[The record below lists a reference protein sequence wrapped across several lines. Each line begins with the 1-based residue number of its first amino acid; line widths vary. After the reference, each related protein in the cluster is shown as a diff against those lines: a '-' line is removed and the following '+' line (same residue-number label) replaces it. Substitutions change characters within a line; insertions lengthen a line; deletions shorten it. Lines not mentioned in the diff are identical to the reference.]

1 MMSRHQSIE
10 RKLQAALSPLH
21 LEVIDESHMH
31 SVPEGA
37 QSHFK
42 VIVVSDAF
50 DGEKL
55 IARHRRINA
64 VLKEELDAGMHALAL
79 HTLTPQEWF
88 DRGGSVEDSPLCLGG
103 SKKG

>member
-1 MMSRHQSIE
+1 MTTRQQSIE
-10 RKLQAALSPLH
+10 QKLQAALAPLH

-55 IARHRRINA
+55 IARHRRINE
-64 VLKEELDAGMHALAL
+64 VLKEELAAGMHALAL

-88 DRGGSVEDSPLCLGG
+88 DRGGSVADSPLCLGG
-103 SKKG
+103 SK